1 MTKEITSGS
10 PDFFP
15 IKPTDYSRFLVIS
28 LGTGSAKAEEKYDA
42 CKAAKWGM
50 LGWLTCENSS
60 PLTDVFMQSSSDMVD
75 FHIATV
81 FQALHSEANYL
92 RIQVITFMSQ
102 CHVHIELEN

>member
-42 CKAAKWGM
+42 YKAAKWGM

-102 CHVHIELEN
+102 CHVHIEVEN